1 MDEATLVRRMFH
13 DRLVLEIIE
22 STDLRQSFREDVLRG
37 LGAEPKSIPPKY
49 FYDEVGSRLFEA
61 ITELDEYYPTRTEAA
76 ILAASGDEMLDAA
89 GAGSTGSALTV
100 VELGSGSSTKTRLLL
115 ERLAARQP
123 RVDYIP
129 IDISPTVVTEFG
141 EQLLQDY
148 PSLHIRGLICDYH
161 RALSELKAQQDT
173 RKLFLF
179 LGSSMGNYT
188 PKQSTALLGVIRSA
202 MGPQDSLLLGL
213 DMKKEPALLHAAY
226 NDARGVTA
234 AFNLN
239 LLERVNRELGGQFD
253 TGRFRHVAFYN
264 EEQSRIEMHLE
275 STVSQ
280 IVPIEAL
287 GRSFSFRGGERIHTE
302 NSYKFD
308 RELLE
313 RLLQPAGLA
322 LRRQWLDARGWF
334 SLTLALPA

>member
-1 MDEATLVRRMFH
+1 MDRANLVRRRFH
-13 DRLVLEIIE
+13 ERLVLDIIE
-22 STDLRQSFREDVLRG
+22 STDLQRTFREDVLRG
-37 LGAEPKSIPPKY
+37 LTADPKSIPPKY
-49 FYDEVGSRLFEA
+49 FYDERGSQLFEA
-61 ITELDEYYPTRTEAA
+61 ITELEEYYPTRTEAA
-76 ILAASGDEMLDAA
+76 ILASHGDDMLDAA
-89 GAGSTGSALTV
+89 GEGLTV

-115 ERLAARQP
+115 DCLSARQS

-141 EQLLQDY
+141 EQLLQAY

-161 RALSELKAQQDT
+161 RALGELQGQPGV

-188 PKQSTALLGVIRSA
+188 PNQSTALLGMIRGA

-226 NDARGVTA
+226 NDARGITA

-239 LLERVNRELGGQFD
+239 LLERINRELGGQFEP
-253 TGRFRHVAFYN
+253 GRFHHVAFYD
-264 EEQSRIEMHLE
+264 EAQSRIEMHLE
-275 STVSQ
+275 GTVSQ
-280 IVPIEAL
+280 IVPVEAL
-287 GRSFSFRGGERIHTE
+287 GRSFSFRAGERIHTE

-308 RELLE
+308 REGLE
-313 RLLQPAGLA
+313 RLLQPAGLR
-322 LRRQWLDARGWF
+322 LSRQWQDARGWF
-334 SLTLALPA
+334 ARPRARPA

>member
-1 MDEATLVRRMFH
+1 MDGATLVRRKFH

-22 STDLRQSFREDVLRG
+22 STDQRKSFREDVLRG
-37 LGAEPKSIPPKY
+37 LSAEPKAIAPKY

-61 ITELDEYYPTRTEAA
+61 ITELEEYYPTRTEAA
-76 ILAASGDEMLDAA
+76 ILAECGEEMLDAA
-89 GAGSTGSALTV
+89 GSELTM

-115 ERLAARQP
+115 DRLSARQE

-129 IDISPTVVTEFG
+129 IDISPTVVSEFG

-148 PSLHIRGLICDYH
+148 PSLHIHALICDYH
-161 RALSELKAQQDT
+161 RALGELKAQPEG

-188 PKQSTALLGVIRSA
+188 PKQSIALLGVIRAA

-213 DMKKEPALLHAAY
+213 DLKKDPQVLHAAY

-239 LLERVNRELGGQFD
+239 LLDRINRELDGHFD

-264 EEQSRIEMHLE
+264 AEQSRIEMHLE
-275 STVSQ
+275 SAVSQ
-280 IVPIEAL
+280 IVPVGAL
-287 GRSFSFRGGERIHTE
+287 ERSFTFRAGERIHTE

-308 RELLE
+308 RDLLE
-313 RLLQPAGLA
+313 RLLEPAGLR
-322 LRRQWLDARGWF
+322 LNRQWLDAKGWF
-334 SLTLALPA
+334 ALSLVAPA